1 MTVKELKQSLAAY
14 PDDMPVK
21 LNLYGGFDIEKAI
34 DITEENY
41 ILYSETAHID
51 RTAPEEEWDCEDG
64 KFEMG
69 DGPQYLLINA
79 PVY

>member
-1 MTVKELKQSLAAY
+1 MTIKELKQSLAAY

-21 LNLYGGFDIEKAI
+21 LNLYGGFDIKNAV
-34 DITEENY
+34 DFTEENY
-41 ILYSETAHID
+41 ILYSETAFVND
-51 RTAPEEEWDCEDG
+51 AASEEEWDCEDG
-64 KFEMG
+64 KFELG